1 MIVYRQSNVKP
12 QKKNEKSFDESRDF
26 FVAVFAVEFKL

>member
-1 MIVYRQSNVKP
+1 MIVYRQSNVKL
-12 QKKNEKSFDESRDF
+12 QKNEKSFDESRDF

>member
-1 MIVYRQSNVKP
+1 MRLFIGNLTKNC
-12 QKKNEKSFDESRDF
+12 KKNEKSFDESRDF